1 MKKVFSKKF
10 LVPVMAM
17 LLCVAVAF
25 GTGAIAAETSGNANI
40 VINVNPQDTVKKYEG
55 SDEYAIFAGLGFN
68 EWDMALGPDAIV
80 NTGMSDAYF
89 EINAQRIIKI
99 KPKTVRFL
107 ILPYYLCFMDDADG
121 GEERWT
127 KGELNFNSAFMY
139 NFWRYLEVFQAAGTA
154 VELNWGYQNMK
165 PMIYWFGIK
174 DVPAQPSDITDFG
187 MSKRSAPRDLQ
198 AFANNFV
205 KLLDECAKRGFIVK
219 GDRNASTI
227 KYVGFYNEVS
237 NTGCEFSAFGDKRIY
252 WCKMLEYV
260 HKALVTG
267 GYRHAT
273 DRSKHTIAIVGTEHG
288 VSPTTNSVVTQF
300 NDYVYD
306 NAYKKGYCDMMNYH
320 QYLNWSNDPAS
331 SFARGTKFT
340 ESTSWCNDRW
350 KMEGNGTYGTLIAE
364 TGGSE
369 GRATYAASAD
379 GNKNYSGVATPFD
392 GSAVSIAIGASLGGS
407 HSAMSWFCHDNYFV
421 RSANFINSAALHGWA
436 YPSMTGKKSAKG
448 KALGVEGVNSTFG
461 EQIFTAYV
469 PAYSKVAKSTVNEGN
484 EDSVRLATYMKDN
497 DTAVVAEFDYFGGME
512 KDGST
517 PNFVY
522 NSYKDGKTTYNPR
535 TVRIN
540 LGDRGG
546 TYYKYVHEYPESSF
560 VDSQESQNMFD
571 GNAILPD
578 GKKCNV
584 VKGSDGN
591 YYIDDT
597 ISANHCLVIY
607 STLEPAQQIALA
619 DGSREITWDLN
630 PAKAEQVENGVKIK
644 VDTDACVGLTGEE
657 DFEFDV
663 YRGMVDGYDEKDA
676 GYPKNYF
683 ETDTLKKAYLNTNC
697 FEYKNLTENGT
708 TLNKRLGTV
717 EINPDGKS
725 ATYKCATDENG
736 EVIAKAGDTIAVR
749 VKIAGDERL
758 LKSGTVNNK
767 DSKLQVYDT
776 DVYAIAII
784 KIVDTSKK

>member
-25 GTGAIAAETSGNANI
+25 GTGAIAAETGGNANI

-55 SDEYAIFAGLGFN
+55 SKEDAIFAGLGMN

-80 NTGMSDAYF
+80 NAGMSDAYF

-99 KPKTVRFL
+99 KPKMVRFM
-107 ILPYYLCFMDDADG
+107 ICPYYLCYMDDDDG
-121 GEERWT
+121 GEARWT
-127 KGELNFNSAFMY
+127 NGELNFNSAFMY

-174 DVPAQPSDITDFG
+174 DVPASSADIQSFG
-187 MSKRSAPRDLQ
+187 MGKRSAPRDLQ

-227 KYVGFYNEVS
+227 KYVGFYNEVYNGNS
-237 NTGCEFSAFGDKRIY
+237 GFATFGDKRAY

-267 GYRHAT
+267 GYRDKS

-288 VSPTTNSVVTQF
+288 GSPSLHPGMAQF
-300 NDYVYD
+300 NDYVYE

-320 QYLNWSNDPAS
+320 QYLNWAKDPAS
-331 SFARGTKFT
+331 NFARGTKYT

-350 KMEGNGTYGTLIAE
+350 KMDGDGSYGTLIAE
-364 TGGSE
+364 LGATEGGT
-369 GRATYAASAD
+369 TYTAPAD
-379 GNKNYSGVATPFD
+379 GLDEYSGIATPFD
-392 GSAVSIAIGASLGGS
+392 GTAVSIAIGASLGGA
-407 HSAMSWFCHDNYFV
+407 HSALNWFSHDSYFV
-421 RSANFINSAALHGWA
+421 RSANFRNSSVLHGWA
-436 YPSMTGKKSAKG
+436 YPSMTGKKDG
-448 KALGVEGVNSTFG
+448 TKALGVEGVNSPFG

-469 PAYSKVAKSTVNEGN
+469 PAYSKVAKSSVDKANEN
-484 EDSVRLATYMKDN
+484 SVRLATYMTDS

-517 PNFVY
+517 PNFSY
-522 NSYKDGKTTYNPR
+522 SEYKNNKESYKTR

-540 LGDRGG
+540 LGNRNG

-571 GNAILPD
+571 GNAILHD
-578 GKKCNV
+578 GKQLE
-584 VKGSDGN
+584 VKGTPGN
-591 YYIDDT
+591 YYIEDT

-607 STLEPAQQIALA
+607 STMAPAQQIALA
-619 DGSREITWDLN
+619 DTSREIEYSLATK
-630 PAKAEQVENGVKIK
+630 KATGVEIK
-644 VDTDACVGLTGEE
+644 VDRSACENIASTET
-657 DFEFDV
+657 FEFDV
-663 YRGMVDGYDEKDA
+663 YRGMVDGYDENDD
-676 GYPKNYF
+676 GYPKNYL
-683 ETDTLKKAYLNTNC
+683 ESDTLKKAYLNTNC
-697 FEYKNLTENGT
+697 SEYKSINGT
-708 TLNKRLGTV
+708 TLNKRAGTV
-717 EINPDGKS
+717 TRLDN
-725 ATYKCATDENG
+725 TT
-736 EVIAKAGDTIAVR
+736 AKYVCDTNAKVGDTIAVR
-749 VKIAGDERL
+749 VKIKNDTSL
-758 LKSGTVNNK
+758 LSSVNNGTN
-767 DSKLQVYDT
+767 KLQVYDT
-776 DVYAIAII
+776 DVYAVAII
-784 KIVDTSKK
+784 KIVA

>member
-25 GTGAIAAETSGNANI
+25 GTGAIAAETGGNANI
-40 VINVNPQDTVKKYEG
+40 VINVNPDDTVKKYEG
-55 SDEYAIFAGLGFN
+55 SKEDAIFAGFGIN

-80 NTGMSDAYF
+80 NAGMSDAYF

-99 KPKTVRFL
+99 KPKTVRFM
-107 ILPYYLCFMDDADG
+107 ILPYYLCYMDEKDG
-121 GEERWT
+121 GEAKW
-127 KGELNFNSAFMY
+127 KAGDLNFNSAFMY

-165 PMIYWFGIK
+165 PMIDWFGIK
-174 DVPAQPSDITDFG
+174 DVPGCSSDIQAFG

-205 KLLDECAKRGFIVK
+205 KLLDECAKRGFIVA

-227 KYVGFYNEVS
+227 KYVGFYNEVYNGNS
-237 NTGCEFSAFGDKRIY
+237 EFAAFGDKRTY

-267 GYRHAT
+267 GYRDKS
-273 DRSKHTIAIVGTEHG
+273 DRSKHTIAIVGSEHG
-288 VSPTTNSVVTQF
+288 GVSNVVPTGFVQF
-300 NDYVYD
+300 NDYVYE
-306 NAYKKGYCDMMNYH
+306 NAYKKGYCDLLDYH
-320 QYLNWSNDPAS
+320 NYLNWAKDPATFCARAIQCADPAS
-331 SFARGTKFT
+331 WS
-340 ESTSWCNDRW
+340 NNRW
-350 KMEGNGTYGTLIAE
+350 KMDGDGSYNLFIAE
-364 TGGSE
+364 IGTTE
-369 GRATYAASAD
+369 GVPTYTASAD

-392 GSAVSIAIGASLGGS
+392 GTAVSMAIAMSLGGA
-407 HSAMSWFCHDNYFV
+407 HSAINWFCHDSYFV
-421 RSANFINSAALHGWA
+421 RSANIRNSSALHGWA
-436 YPSMTGKKSAKG
+436 YASMTGKKQG
-448 KALGVEGVNSTFG
+448 TKALGVEGVNSTFG

-484 EDSVRLATYMKDN
+484 ENSVRLATYMKDN
-497 DTAVVAEFDYFGGME
+497 DTAVVAEFDCFGGME

-517 PNFVY
+517 PNFSYSEYKNNKESY
-522 NSYKDGKTTYNPR
+522 NTR

-540 LGDRGG
+540 LGDRKG

-578 GKKCNV
+578 GEPLE

-591 YYIDDT
+591 YYIEDK

-619 DGSREITWDLN
+619 DGSREIEYSLATK
-630 PAKAEQVENGVKIK
+630 KATGVEIK
-644 VDTDACVGLTGEE
+644 VDRSACENIASTKT
-657 DFEFDV
+657 FEFDV
-663 YRGMVDGYDEKDA
+663 YRGMVDGYDENDA
-676 GYPKNYF
+676 GYPKNYL
-683 ETDTLKKAYLNTNC
+683 ETEELKKAYPNTNC
-697 FEYKNLTENGT
+697 SEYKSINGT
-708 TLNKRLGTV
+708 TLNKRAGTV
-717 EINPDGKS
+717 TANSDGIS
-725 ATYKCATDENG
+725 AIYKCADD
-736 EVIAKAGDTIAVR
+736 AKVGDTIAVR
-749 VKIAGDERL
+749 VKMKGDTRL
-758 LKSGTVNNK
+758 LSSVNNGTN
-767 DSKLQVYDT
+767 KLQVYDT
-776 DVYAIAII
+776 DVYAVAII
-784 KIVDTSKK
+784 KIVA

>member
-25 GTGAIAAETSGNANI
+25 GTGAIAAETSGNAKI

-55 SDEYAIFAGLGFN
+55 SKEDAIFAGLGMN

-80 NTGMSDAYF
+80 NAGMSDAYF

-99 KPKTVRFL
+99 KPKTVRFM
-107 ILPYYLCFMDDADG
+107 IIPYYLCFMDDADG

-174 DVPAQPSDITDFG
+174 DVPASSADIQSFG
-187 MSKRSAPRDLQ
+187 MSRRSAPRDLQ

-227 KYVGFYNEVS
+227 KYVGFYNEVYNGNS
-237 NTGCEFSAFGDKRIY
+237 EFGAFGDKRTY

-267 GYRHAT
+267 GYRDKS
-273 DRSKHTIAIVGTEHG
+273 DRSKHTIAIVGSEHG
-288 VSPTTNSVVTQF
+288 GVSNVVPTGFVQF
-300 NDYVYD
+300 NDYVYE
-306 NAYKKGYCDMMNYH
+306 NAYKKGYCDLLNYH
-320 QYLNWSNDPAS
+320 NYLNWAKDPATYCARAKQCADPAS
-331 SFARGTKFT
+331 WS
-340 ESTSWCNDRW
+340 NNRW
-350 KMEGNGTYGTLIAE
+350 KMDGDGSYNVFIAE
-364 TGGSE
+364 IGPSE
-369 GRATYAASAD
+369 GVPPYTASAD

-392 GSAVSIAIGASLGGS
+392 GTAVSMAIAMSLGGA
-407 HSAMSWFCHDNYFV
+407 HSAISWFCHDSYFV
-421 RSANFINSAALHGWA
+421 RQANFRNSSALHGWA
-436 YPSMTGKKSAKG
+436 YASMTGKKQGS
-448 KALGVEGVNSTFG
+448 KALGLEGVNSTFG

-517 PNFVY
+517 PSFDY
-522 NSYKDGKTTYNPR
+522 SAYKNDKENYKTR

-540 LGDRGG
+540 LGDRNG

-560 VDSQESQNMFD
+560 VDSQESQNMFN

-578 GKKCNV
+578 GKRLE

-591 YYIDDT
+591 YYIEDK

-607 STLEPAQQIALA
+607 STMAPAQQIALA
-619 DGSREITWDLN
+619 DGSREIEYSLATK
-630 PAKAEQVENGVKIK
+630 KATGVEIK
-644 VDTDACVGLTGEE
+644 VDRSACENIASTET
-657 DFEFDV
+657 FEFDV
-663 YRGMVDGYDEKDA
+663 YRGMVDGYDENDA
-676 GYPKNYF
+676 GYPKNYL
-683 ETDTLKKAYLNTNC
+683 ETEELKKAYLNTNC
-697 FEYKNLTENGT
+697 FEYKNSTENGT
-708 TLNKRLGTV
+708 TLNKRPGTV
-717 EINPDGKS
+717 TPNPGGTS
-725 ATYKCATDENG
+725 AIYKCDAN
-736 EVIAKAGDTIAVR
+736 AKAGDTIAVR

>member
-55 SDEYAIFAGLGFN
+55 SEEDAIFTGLGMN

-80 NTGMSDAYF
+80 NAGMSDAYF

-99 KPKTVRFL
+99 KPKTVRFM

-165 PMIYWFGIK
+165 PMADWFGIK
-174 DVPAQPSDITDFG
+174 DVPASASDLTNFG
-187 MSKRSAPRDLQ
+187 IAKRSAPRDLQ

-205 KLLDECAKRGFIVK
+205 KLLDECAKRGFIVA

-227 KYVGFYNEVS
+227 KYVGFYNEVCNGNS
-237 NTGCEFSAFGDKRIY
+237 EFSAFGDKRTY

-320 QYLNWSNDPAS
+320 QYLNWSKDPAS
-331 SFARGTKFT
+331 SFARGTKYT

-364 TGGSE
+364 LGATEDG
-369 GRATYAASAD
+369 ATYTASAD
-379 GNKNYSGVATPFD
+379 GKSDYSGVATPFD
-392 GSAVSIAIGASLGGS
+392 GSSVSIAIGASLGGA
-407 HSAMSWFCHDNYFV
+407 HSPMNWFCHDSYFV
-421 RSANFINSAALHGWA
+421 RSANFRNSSALHGWA
-436 YPSMTGKKSAKG
+436 YASMTGKKDG
-448 KALGVEGVNSTFG
+448 TKALGVEGVNSTFG

-484 EDSVRLATYMKDN
+484 ENSVRLATYMKDN

-517 PNFVY
+517 PNFSY
-522 NSYKDGKTTYNPR
+522 SEYKNNKESYKTR

-540 LGDRGG
+540 LGNRNG

-560 VDSQESQNMFD
+560 VDSQESQDMFD

-578 GKKCNV
+578 GELLE
-584 VKGSDGN
+584 VKGTAGN
-591 YYIDDT
+591 YYIEDK

-607 STLEPAQQIALA
+607 STIAPAQQIALA

-630 PAKAEQVENGVKIK
+630 PAKAEQVENGVKIE
-644 VDTDACVGLTGEE
+644 VDTGACVGIADGTK
-657 DFEFDV
+657 FEFEV

-676 GYPKNYF
+676 GYPKNYL

-697 FEYKNLTENGT
+697 FEYKNSTENGT
-708 TLNKRLGTV
+708 TLNKRPGTV
-717 EINPDGKS
+717 TPNPGGTS
-725 ATYKCATDENG
+725 AIYKCDAN
-736 EVIAKAGDTIAVR
+736 AKAGDTIAVR
-749 VKIAGDERL
+749 VKIAGDESL
-758 LKSGTVNNK
+758 VNSGTVNNTEM
-767 DSKLQVYDT
+767 KLQVYDT

>member
-55 SDEYAIFAGLGFN
+55 SSEDAIFTGLGIN

-80 NTGMSDAYF
+80 NAGMSDAYF

-99 KPKTVRFL
+99 KPKTVRFM

-121 GEERWT
+121 GEKRWT
-127 KGELNFNSAFMY
+127 DGELNFNSAFMY

-154 VELNWGYQNMK
+154 VELNWGYMNMK
-165 PMIYWFGIK
+165 PMAYWFGIK
-174 DVPAQPSDITDFG
+174 DVPAGSNDIQAFG

-237 NTGCEFSAFGDKRIY
+237 NTGSEFSAFGDKRIY

-260 HKALVTG
+260 HNALVTG
-267 GYRHAT
+267 GYRDKS
-273 DRSKHTIAIVGTEHG
+273 DRSKHTIAIVGSEHG
-288 VSPTTNSVVTQF
+288 GVSNVVPTGFVQF
-300 NDYVYD
+300 NDYVYE
-306 NAYKKGYCDMMNYH
+306 NAYKKGYCDLLNYH
-320 QYLNWSNDPAS
+320 NYMNWASNPAAYCARATQCADPAS
-331 SFARGTKFT
+331 WS
-340 ESTSWCNDRW
+340 NNRW
-350 KMEGNGTYGTLIAE
+350 KMDGDGSYNLFIAE
-364 TGGSE
+364 IGPSE
-369 GRATYAASAD
+369 SDPPYTASAD
-379 GNKNYSGVATPFD
+379 GNSNYSGVGTPFD
-392 GSAVSIAIGASLGGS
+392 GTAVSMAIAMSLGGA
-407 HSAMSWFCHDNYFV
+407 HSAINWFCHDSYFV
-421 RSANFINSAALHGWA
+421 RSANFRNSSVLHGWA
-436 YPSMTGKKSAKG
+436 YPSMTGKTQG
-448 KALGVEGVNSTFG
+448 TKALGLEGVNSTFG

-484 EDSVRLATYMKDN
+484 ENSVRLATYMKDN

-517 PNFVY
+517 PNFSY
-522 NSYKDGKTTYNPR
+522 SEYKNNKESYKTR

-540 LGDRGG
+540 LGNRNG
-546 TYYKYVHEYPESSF
+546 TYYKYVHEFPESSF
-560 VDSQESQNMFD
+560 VDSEESQNMFD

-578 GKKCNV
+578 GKLLE
-584 VKGSDGN
+584 VKGTPGN
-591 YYIDDT
+591 YYIEDT

-619 DGSREITWDLN
+619 DTSREIEYSLATK
-630 PAKAEQVENGVKIK
+630 KATGVEIK
-644 VDTDACVGLTGEE
+644 VDRSACENIASTET
-657 DFEFDV
+657 FEFDV
-663 YRGMVDGYDEKDA
+663 YRGMVDGYDENDA
-676 GYPKNYF
+676 GYPKNYL

-697 FEYKNLTENGT
+697 SEYKSINGT
-708 TLNKRLGTV
+708 TLNKRAGTV
-717 EINPDGKS
+717 TANSDGIS
-725 ATYKCATDENG
+725 AIYKCADD
-736 EVIAKAGDTIAVR
+736 AKVGDTIAVR
-749 VKIAGDERL
+749 VKIAGDTRL
-758 LKSGTVNNK
+758 LSSVNNGTN
-767 DSKLQVYDT
+767 KLQVYDT
-776 DVYAIAII
+776 DVYAVAII
-784 KIVDTSKK
+784 KIVA